1 MRSAEVHQDG
11 REPLEERLREL
22 DLSSWKK
29 GRLWGDLP
37 TAWRTCGEGEPHG
50 GACGMRD
57 RRRKLKQGVDTRY
70 KVKRFPCEDRQ
81 AAAQSDS
88 VFSTL
93 GAFQNGA
100 G

>member
-1 MRSAEVHQDG
+1 
-11 REPLEERLREL
+11 
-22 DLSSWKK
+22 
-29 GRLWGDLP
+29 
-37 TAWRTCGEGEPHG
+37 
-50 GACGMRD
+50 MRD